1 MQAKNMDTIPQKE
14 EGFIDAKFIHLD
26 RVVDLAR
33 YDDEKEIIK
42 VALQEIKKKVKEK
55 LVNR

>member
-1 MQAKNMDTIPQKE
+1 MQSKNMDTIPQKE
-14 EGFIDAKFIHLD
+14 EGFVDAKFIHID

-42 VALQEIKKKVKEK
+42 VALKEIKKRLKKS
-55 LVNR
+55 

>member
-1 MQAKNMDTIPQKE
+1 MDTIPQKE
-14 EGFIDAKFIHLD
+14 EGFVDAKFIHID

-42 VALQEIKKKVKEK
+42 VALKEIKKRLKKS
-55 LVNR
+55 

>member
-1 MQAKNMDTIPQKE
+1 MQARNIEYSSTKE

-42 VALQEIKKKVKEK
+42 VALQEIKKG
-55 LVNR
+55 

>member
-1 MQAKNMDTIPQKE
+1 MQAKNMDNKKKKE

-42 VALQEIKKKVKEK
+42 VALQEIKKRLKK
-55 LVNR
+55 N

>member
-1 MQAKNMDTIPQKE
+1 MKIELPQKE

-42 VALQEIKKKVKEK
+42 VALQEIKKRLKK
-55 LVNR
+55 NQ